1 MSLLVVTRGLPGSGK
16 TTRARLWVAESPST
30 RCRVNRDDF
39 RVMFH
44 AMRFSGMSECERA
57 MTEAQ
62 YPVIRALLV
71 AGFDVVS
78 DDIWLDEGQFRV
90 VLNLAD
96 DVGAEVE
103 VWDMR
108 NVLPDVCIERDAAR
122 GALVGSDVIIN
133 MYRRYIHW

>member
-1 MSLLVVTRGLPGSGK
+1 MNRLVITRGLPGCGK
-16 TTRARLWVAESPST
+16 TTRARSWVATDPRT

-57 MTEAQ
+57 VTEAQ
-62 YPVIRALLV
+62 YPTIRALLT

-78 DDIWLDEGQFRV
+78 DDTWLNEESFQTVRT
-90 VLNLAD
+90 LAVN
-96 DVGAEVE
+96 VGADVE

-108 NVLPDVCIERDAAR
+108 DVLPDVCIERDAAR
-122 GALVGSDVIIN
+122 GALVGAEVIIGL
-133 MYRRYIHW
+133 YRSYIAE